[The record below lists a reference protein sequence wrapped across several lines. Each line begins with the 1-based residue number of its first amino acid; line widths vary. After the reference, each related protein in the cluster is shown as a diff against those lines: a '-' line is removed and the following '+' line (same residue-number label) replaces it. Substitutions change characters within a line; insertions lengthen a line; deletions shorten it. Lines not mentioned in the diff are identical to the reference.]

1 MDILDTLG
9 PLLGMAV
16 LAALV
21 VIPFAIY
28 AAVMKWVWR
37 QRGRG
42 FAEGYFMVVD
52 EREGRNLRREL
63 YPGQRRTAAPELP
76 TAPSPVGSVNIAPTD
91 PDVHAQYTITGKRI
105 R

>member
-1 MDILDTLG
+1 MDGGTWDVWVLGLVGILVFIGG
-9 PLLGMAV
+9 PFLV
-16 LAALV
+16 WLAL
-21 VIPFAIY
+21 Y
-28 AAVMKWVWR
+28 RWMWK